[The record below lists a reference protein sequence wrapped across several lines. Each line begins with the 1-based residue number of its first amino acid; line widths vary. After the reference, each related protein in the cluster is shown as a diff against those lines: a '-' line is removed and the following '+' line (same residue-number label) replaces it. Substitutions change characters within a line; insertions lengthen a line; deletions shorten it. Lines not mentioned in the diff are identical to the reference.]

1 MSILNLHNNLETY
14 LILAAV
20 LFGMGIYGLV
30 TRRTLVGMLIASELI
45 LVASSINFMAFNR
58 FTAPDPTMGQIF
70 TLFIMAIAAAEAAI
84 GLSITIA
91 VYRNYKSVD
100 TEDLVDLNG

>member
-1 MSILNLHNNLETY
+1 MSILSLHNSLNTY
-14 LILAAV
+14 LILAAI
-20 LFGMGIYGLV
+20 LFGMGVYGLV

-45 LVASSINFMAFNR
+45 LAGASINFMAFNR
-58 FTAPDPTMGQIF
+58 FTAPDPTIGQIF

-100 TEDLVDLNG
+100 TEDMVDLQG